1 MKIGEKAAGEIS
13 DRSAHLVYEGEWEGR
28 RVVWRLRWQGSSQKI
43 VAREMVSPWVKV
55 TCQRSPTFH
64 RNGSVPV
71 SCPTQHFAGRS
82 SGERLWHILDGGYRG
97 AATAETVS
105 QRCGPKAD
113 VSGCFPKCIAEECFP
128 SHRKEYNLWF
138 LWNDVLTSFLW
149 WRIWRVCVLYFTGW
163 HFLVIKSQTPII
175 PGKNSNNLST

>member
-28 RVVWRLRWQGSSQKI
+28 WVVWRLRWQGSSQKI

-82 SGERLWHILDGGYRG
+82 SGERLWHILDG
-97 AATAETVS
+97 
-105 QRCGPKAD
+105 
-113 VSGCFPKCIAEECFP
+113 IEEQP
-128 SHRKEYNLWF
+128 QLRLSV
-138 LWNDVLTSFLW
+138 NDVVPKQMWVAASQNVLQRSASPLTA
-149 WRIWRVCVLYFTGW
+149 
-163 HFLVIKSQTPII
+163 KSTICDF
-175 PGKNSNNLST
+175 SEMMF